1 MKIKINNFK
10 NLFAQGY
17 TVVGVEGVLYI
28 VEDFFKENSLD
39 HEKVPV
45 PEVNGWLFKVSNL
58 E

>member
-1 MKIKINNFK
+1 
-10 NLFAQGY
+10 
-17 TVVGVEGVLYI
+17 VVGVEGVLYI

-58 E
+58 KNKVRGL